1 MLVKEKRKAT
11 TIREEYKSDKF
22 HEDECSSTGIDPET
36 SSLTPEQMEEFFQA
50 TEDGSIERL
59 ERLFNEKKNA
69 DPNMTRFTESLLMA
83 AIRRQRNEVA
93 EYLIDQLEV
102 NVKYAADL
110 HEFHFRKK
118 NPIRQRTFSCRDLAY
133 EKGMM
138 ELVDLIDITNDE
150 VTPNIKRYLRKR
162 LQKRL
167 DIINGTYLKRVKEH
181 NKYSLLQSNEE
192 IENSPSPTM
201 NINDEEII
209 QQPTILP
216 PITPRPYKS
225 HIQETVQNIDRTYEK
240 SIDETGKKSFRFS
253 NYNLHFRL
261 VETQDS
267 NMKIKEQSQIKT
279 IIPSLP
285 IIQLPTSPSS
295 PSIRSDSNRRSISE
309 ASTRLSI
316 RDTNTSRCHPVRRTT
331 IPEIV
336 STENKP
342 PITTTTKHLLPQRI
356 NRNKIKHRYIP
367 QQQDTLYNQSRS
379 FVPVTLKA
387 TAIGLPSD
395 SRIIRD

>member
-1 MLVKEKRKAT
+1 MRQD
-11 TIREEYKSDKF
+11 RN
-22 HEDECSSTGIDPET
+22 SSTGIDSET
-36 SSLTPEQMEEFFQA
+36 SSLTPEQIEEFFQA

-83 AIRRQRNEVA
+83 AIRRQRHEVA

-110 HEFHFRKK
+110 HEFRFRTN
-118 NPIRQRTFSCRDLAY
+118 NPIRERTFSCRDLAY

-138 ELVDLIDITNDE
+138 ELVDLIDITNEE

-167 DIINGTYLKRVKEH
+167 DIIHETYLKRVKEH
-181 NKYSLLQSNEE
+181 NKDSLFESNDEKENLQ
-192 IENSPSPTM
+192 SPTM
-201 NINDEEII
+201 NIDDEEII

-216 PITPRPYKS
+216 PIIQRPYKS
-225 HIQETVQNIDRTYEK
+225 HINETVQSIDKACEK
-240 SIDETGKKSFRFS
+240 SIDETGKKTFRFS
-253 NYNLHFRL
+253 NYNLRFRL
-261 VETQDS
+261 LETQDTNS
-267 NMKIKEQSQIKT
+267 KIKEQPQIKT
-279 IIPSLP
+279 TIPSLP
-285 IIQLPTSPSS
+285 MIQLPASPS
-295 PSIRSDSNRRSISE
+295 PTLTITDSNRRSISE
-309 ASTRLSI
+309 TSTRLSI
-316 RDTNTSRCHPVRRTT
+316 RDSNTSRCHTIRRTT

-336 STENKP
+336 SIENKP
-342 PITTTTKHLLPQRI
+342 SITTTTKYSLPQRI
-356 NRNKIKHRYIP
+356 NRKKIKHRYIP
-367 QQQDTLYNQSRS
+367 QQQDTLYNQSRN
-379 FVPVTLKA
+379 FLPVTLKA

>member
-1 MLVKEKRKAT
+1 
-11 TIREEYKSDKF
+11 
-22 HEDECSSTGIDPET
+22 
-36 SSLTPEQMEEFFQA
+36 
-50 TEDGSIERL
+50 
-59 ERLFNEKKNA
+59 
-69 DPNMTRFTESLLMA
+69 
-83 AIRRQRNEVA
+83 
-93 EYLIDQLEV
+93 
-102 NVKYAADL
+102 
-110 HEFHFRKK
+110 
-118 NPIRQRTFSCRDLAY
+118 
-133 EKGMM
+133 
-138 ELVDLIDITNDE
+138 
-150 VTPNIKRYLRKR
+150 PNIKRYVRKR

-167 DIINGTYLKRVKEH
+167 DIINETYLKRVKEH

-285 IIQLPTSPSS
+285 II
-295 PSIRSDSNRRSISE
+295 SI
-309 ASTRLSI
+309 
-316 RDTNTSRCHPVRRTT
+316 NT
-331 IPEIV
+331 
-336 STENKP
+336 
-342 PITTTTKHLLPQRI
+342 L
-356 NRNKIKHRYIP
+356 
-367 QQQDTLYNQSRS
+367 
-379 FVPVTLKA
+379 
-387 TAIGLPSD
+387 
-395 SRIIRD
+395 